1 MQSDKQLENLK
12 KGKAT
17 QFTSGETAAKAGRAG
32 AIKSN
37 EVQRKKKAAKQAFL
51 EVLATVPK
59 LNPMNDSDKQLIRL
73 MRDRYGIEDL
83 SEVDIQMFSAL
94 AIAAK
99 AMKGDAR
106 SMAFMLET
114 AGEDAAA
121 RVQKDKIKLERE
133 KLKLERERLE
143 LERERIEMQREL
155 LALKTG
161 HGDEDDYN
169 KQTLAIADLIL
180 NPVPNRAPP
189 AIDRGVEGGES
200 E

>member
-1 MQSDKQLENLK
+1 MPNDKQLANLK

-17 QFTSGETAAKAGRAG
+17 QFTSGEVAAKAGQAG
-32 AIKSN
+32 GLKAN
-37 EVQRKKKAAKQAFL
+37 ANRRKKKAAKEAFL

-59 LNPMNDSDKQLIRL
+59 LNPMSDSDKQLIRL

-121 RVQKDKIKLERE
+121 RVQKDRMKLERE
-133 KLKLERERLE
+133 RMKLERERLE

-161 HGDEDDYN
+161 NGNEDDYN
-169 KQTLAIADLIL
+169 RQTMAIADLIL
-180 NPVPNRAPP
+180 NPVPNREPP
-189 AIDRGVEGGES
+189 AIVRENEGGETG
-200 E
+200 